1 MIQFIYKWRKVAF
14 LYRACLGKS
23 TSSFFMGGTTTQKQP
38 RFRREL
44 GGEAIVDVL
53 SGAVSPAGRLPITYY
68 PAEFVERRPM
78 QEYDTRA
85 HGGITYRFYE
95 GTPLW

>member
-1 MIQFIYKWRKVAF
+1 MD
-14 LYRACLGKS
+14 
-23 TSSFFMGGTTTQKQP
+23 GTTTQKQP